1 MMPKR
6 HALSAALAAS
16 LAATTLAP
24 QAAPRDKTARPHI
37 EPQMA
42 LRPVAADGSAYEL
55 LIYGDIGDSWWGES
69 VTAQSVAEQLNALD
83 PAVATIN
90 VRINS
95 YGGSVAD
102 GLAIYN
108 ALKRHKAT
116 KAVTVDGVAMSSAS
130 LIAMAGDTVSMPPTS
145 ILMIHA
151 PWGGCWGNA
160 KEMRQYADVLDT
172 FSDSMADAYV
182 KKSGKSKADILSL
195 LKDGEDHY
203 YTGEEA
209 VAEGFADAVTSDDD
223 GNDEPDENARA
234 YANQLLE
241 RISARGAPAKYAGMV
256 VTAAL
261 RGAPRKPAAA
271 PAPAGEGDERLTVS
285 VDAGAVREAVAT
297 ALAELN
303 PPPASGVHTPPAD
316 AGTSNP
322 EEPTMDP
329 KAVLAADRQRRDN
342 IRNQFAPFSARADL
356 DTAAIAVLQRE
367 CEDDTDCTPEAAGQ
381 RLLALLGRDTTPT
394 GGMRAEP
401 GNQDETATYREGAIH
416 ATLNRKDPQN
426 FKHDEKSAPFRGMN
440 LADLGRDCLERAG
453 KKTRGLSKQEIA
465 VQALQSTS
473 DFPNIL
479 EAVIT
484 KTLRRGYDGTART
497 FVPWTR
503 QATLPDFKQISR
515 TQLSGA
521 PDLKRVLEGAE
532 YEFGAMS
539 DGAEKYAVQK
549 YGRIVAVTWETIVN
563 DDLDALTRIP
573 QAFGASAADLESDI
587 VYGIVNSNPKMADNV
602 DLFHAT
608 HGNLASPA
616 AALID
621 ALSLDPEVANPVA
634 AMRSAM
640 LLQKGREGRYIT
652 VRPKFLLV
660 PPELEE
666 AALKV
671 TNAAIVAA
679 RGSDVNVV
687 GPTLTPITEP
697 RLHDGSSTA
706 WYGAADPSTVDTIEY
721 AYLEGHEG
729 VFTETKHGFEVDG
742 LQVKCRHVF
751 GAKAIDW
758 RGLYK
763 NAGAAPSPFPGN
775 GA

>member
-1 MMPKR
+1 MTHR
-6 HALSAALAAS
+6 NALFLAGAAAY
-16 LAATTLAP
+16 ATAP
-24 QAAPRDKTARPHI
+24 FAAPRDRQDRPRI
-37 EPQMA
+37 EPQMT
-42 LRPVAADGSAYEL
+42 LRPSAADDSAYEL
-55 LIYGDIGDSWWGES
+55 LVYGDIGDSWWGES
-69 VTAQSVAEQLNALD
+69 VTAQSVAEQLNGLAD
-83 PAVATIN
+83 TVSTIN

-116 KAVTVDGVAMSSAS
+116 KAVTIDGVAMSSAS

-160 KEMRQYADVLDT
+160 KEMRQYADVLDK

-182 KKSGKSKADILSL
+182 KKSGKAKDDILGL

-203 YTGEEA
+203 YTGDEA

-223 GNDEPDENARA
+223 GNDSPDENARA

-261 RGAPRKPAAA
+261 RGSPKKTTASSQASPASTLTVRVDASAVSEAVANALAALNPPAA
-271 PAPAGEGDERLTVS
+271 PAA
-285 VDAGAVREAVAT
+285 
-297 ALAELN
+297 
-303 PPPASGVHTPPAD
+303 TPPVDTGSDPSGASPM
-316 AGTSNP
+316 T
-322 EEPTMDP
+322 EEEK
-329 KAVLAADRQRRDN
+329 KAAAKAALAADKARREA
-342 IRNQFAPFSARADL
+342 IRNQFAPFVARTDL
-356 DTAAIAVLQRE
+356 DVSALQVLQRT
-367 CEDDTDCTPEAAGQ
+367 CEDDSDTTPEAAGQ
-381 RLLALLGRDTTPT
+381 QLLAMLGKDTTPT
-394 GGMRAEP
+394 GGPRAEP
-401 GNQDETATYREGAIH
+401 GTQDETATYREGAILSLLH
-416 ATLNRKDPQN
+416 RKDPQG
-426 FKHDEKSAPFRGMN
+426 FKHDEKSQQFRGMN
-440 LADLGRDCLERAG
+440 LLDHGRDCLERAG
-453 KKTRGLSKQEIA
+453 SKTRGMSRQEVA

-473 DFPNIL
+473 DFPHIL

-484 KTLRRGYDGTART
+484 KSLRRAYEASERT

-503 QATLPDFKQISR
+503 QATLPDFRQVSR
-515 TQLSGA
+515 AQLAGA
-521 PDLKRVLEGAE
+521 PSLKRVVEGAE
-532 YEFGAMS
+532 YEFGTIG
-539 DGAEKYAVQK
+539 DGSEKYAVQK
-549 YGRIVAVTWETIVN
+549 YGRIVAITWEVIIN
-563 DDLDALTRIP
+563 DDMDALTRIP
-573 QAFGASAADLESDI
+573 EMFGASAADLESDI
-587 VYGIVNSNPKMADNV
+587 VYGILNANPNMADGNA
-602 DLFHAT
+602 LFSAA
-608 HGNLASPA
+608 HGNLGSPA

-621 ALSLDPEVANPVA
+621 AVSLDPTVANPLA
-634 AMRSAM
+634 AMRAAM
-640 LLQKGREGRYIT
+640 LLQKGAEGRYIT
-652 VRPKFLLV
+652 VRPKYLLV
-660 PPELEE
+660 PPGLEE

-706 WYGAADPSTVDTIEY
+706 WYGAADPSRVDTIEY

-729 VFTETKHGFEVDG
+729 VFTETRQGFEVDG
-742 LQVKCRHVF
+742 VQVKCRHVF

-758 RGLYK
+758 RGLFK
-763 NAGAAPSPFPGN
+763 NAGGTPSPFPGTP
-775 GA
+775 